1 MFSEKW
7 LYRRIIKTYYI
18 LHYRSTRYSY
28 MFADLGLAEMIWE
41 KGGVVERMG
50 VGLIHWPSIV
60 SKQLGL
66 VVGVVFK
73 SQSFF

>member
-1 MFSEKW
+1 
-7 LYRRIIKTYYI
+7 
-18 LHYRSTRYSY
+18 